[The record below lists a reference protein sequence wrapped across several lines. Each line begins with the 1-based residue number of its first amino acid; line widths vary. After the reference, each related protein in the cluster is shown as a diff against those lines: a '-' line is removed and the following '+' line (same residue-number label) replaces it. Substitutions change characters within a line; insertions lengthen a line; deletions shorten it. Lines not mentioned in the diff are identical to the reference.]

1 MPICQCVG
9 KYVCVSLFHL
19 DVSAARNLDARSTVS
34 NYIVLNYL
42 PTATETDTVA
52 TVLVDAVTT
61 ELHSA
66 VFLHCNT
73 AATIVL
79 DAICHQP
86 CQLTALQ
93 HSDA

>member
-1 MPICQCVG
+1 M
-9 KYVCVSLFHL
+9 
-19 DVSAARNLDARSTVS
+19 
-34 NYIVLNYL
+34 
-42 PTATETDTVA
+42 A

-66 VFLHCNT
+66 VFLHYNT

-79 DAICHQP
+79 DAICHHP